1 MDRPAS
7 LRSKGLKKVAVIG
20 PLADAA
26 NDIEGGWAVEGL
38 FGGGSK
44 SHPVTV
50 LNGIKNKLSADAQV
64 ILVTGAQPSKDHS
77 PRNIG
82 A

>member
-1 MDRPAS
+1 
-7 LRSKGLKKVAVIG
+7 
-20 PLADAA
+20 
-26 NDIEGGWAVEGL
+26 
-38 FGGGSK
+38 
-44 SHPVTV
+44 V